1 MQNLLQ
7 LIHKFSSFIVFI
19 LLEVAAFM
27 LIVYNSAY
35 PKSTVLS
42 TCNSIVAWHYE
53 VENNIVSYFHLKE
66 ANEQLQQENAML
78 RNQIVLYANER
89 ERYKESENVYRYA
102 NLQHR
107 FIPAKVI
114 QMNMGGMKN
123 YMTINKGERDGIQ
136 AEMGVIGPIGI
147 VGIVSTVGKHFS
159 LVIPVTTSL
168 NFGVSCRLQK
178 NSKLGTLKWD
188 GKDEKHAL
196 LTEVESSVDVQPG
209 DIILTSGLSTTFPE
223 NLPVGVVEKAY
234 IKDGD
239 AMWTIDVLLYTDF
252 SKLSYVQVIDN
263 TIANTELEQLKREM
277 D

>member
-7 LIHKFSSFIVFI
+7 IIQKYSNFIVFI
-19 LLEVAAFM
+19 LLEIAAFL
-27 LIVYNSAY
+27 LIVQNSAY

-42 TCNSIVAWHYE
+42 TCNSLVAWHYE
-53 VENNIVSYFHLKE
+53 LENTIVSYFQLKE
-66 ANEQLQQENAML
+66 DNEQLQQENVML
-78 RNQIVLYANER
+78 RNQLVLYANER

-102 NLQHR
+102 NLQHH

-123 YMTINKGERDGIQ
+123 YMTINKGERDGIK
-136 AEMGVIGPIGI
+136 EDMGVIGPIGI
-147 VGIVSTVGKHFS
+147 VGKVCTVSQHFS
-159 LVIPVTTSL
+159 IVIPVTTSL

-178 NSKLGTLKWD
+178 NSKLGTLSWD
-188 GKDEKHAL
+188 GNDDKHAQ

-234 IKDGD
+234 VKNGD
-239 AMWTIDVLLYTDF
+239 AMWTIDVWLYTDF

-263 TIANTELEQLKREM
+263 DIANKELEQLKSEM
-277 D
+277 E